1 LDFSGHFAIVSVL
14 SLLLGAFTLAEYG
27 LLMTSSDHNNVA
39 LSPTAA
45 SQSISSSVF
54 ECSPDAIFIETYEGQ
69 ILEVN
74 PAACRLHNATRE
86 DLVGK
91 FVTDLVPADVRDL
104 VQKEFKGW
112 ISGDLTVYE
121 GTSLRKDGSS
131 IPVEIRGTRITYE
144 GEPALLFHVR
154 DISLRHKTEELLHQ
168 TEAQLRQL
176 EKMEALGRLAGGIA
190 HDFNN
195 LLTSILGFSQ
205 LLLSESGTNTRITD
219 DTKQIIR
226 AAERAADLTKRL
238 LSFSRKRPLDLTTVN
253 LNAIVMRMDK
263 LLRHTLGTDIELIT
277 ILDDTPATI
286 RGDEGLLEQLIMN
299 LAINSRD
306 AMPSGGKLTIE
317 TRSVTRSDDL
327 WLSLGLK
334 SSAEEYLL
342 LIVRDTGF
350 GMSSEVQEHLFEPF
364 FTTKTKEMGTG
375 LGLSTVY
382 RTVQLLDGVINL
394 NSSPGH
400 GAEFLIYFPK
410 TPELV
415 STGPS
420 VLPKPVPTGNEHILV
435 VEDEPAVRNLTM
447 RILKSLGYRVSEAS
461 DGAEALKHCETRTE
475 PLDLLLSDIVMPRL
489 NGRELADELRQL
501 RSGLKVLLMTGFTH
515 QINIEDLK
523 SGTAPPVIH
532 KPFTRESLANAIRDV
547 LDA

>member
-1 LDFSGHFAIVSVL
+1 
-14 SLLLGAFTLAEYG
+14 
-27 LLMTSSDHNNVA
+27 MTSSDHDNVA
-39 LSPTAA
+39 SSPTAA

-54 ECSPDAIFIETYEGQ
+54 ECSPDAIFIETHEGQ

-104 VQKEFKGW
+104 VQKDFQGW
-112 ISGDLTVYE
+112 VSGDLTVYE

-131 IPVEIRGTRITYE
+131 IPVEIRGTHITYD
-144 GEPALLFHVR
+144 GAPALLFHVR

-205 LLLSESGTNTRITD
+205 LLLSESGTNPRIAD

-306 AMPSGGKLTIE
+306 AMLSGGKLTIE

-382 RTVQLLDGVINL
+382 RTVQLLDGTINL

-410 TPELV
+410 TPALV

-447 RILKSLGYRVSEAS
+447 RILKSLGYQVSEAS